1 MLRFLTNFEATFRR
15 GVRQYRA
22 STIPALMMT
31 FSTFLTRRWQHETP
45 TKHREGGSMTYEQT
59 LALVSASIAWLAVMT
74 VLWRR
79 DTIKAIGNERK
90 AKEEG
95 RI

>member
-1 MLRFLTNFEATFRR
+1 
-15 GVRQYRA
+15 
-22 STIPALMMT
+22 
-31 FSTFLTRRWQHETP
+31 
-45 TKHREGGSMTYEQT
+45 MTYEQT

-95 RI
+95 RIQ